1 MRPPS
6 RDAMALIFYSKAVGP
21 LHPHIQQLLKVPANR
36 EPWLTSSLAAS
47 ATVCHHGH
55 SHPSYNISQPSC

>member
-55 SHPSYNISQPSC
+55 SRPSYNISQPSC